1 MRTPRTAL
9 FRGARHPESDPL
21 DSRIRN
27 GTVISL
33 ITVNFVI
40 MVPAM
45 SFAFPVFSGNALF
58 TVMLIGLAVD
68 AVIMRGIWLIGQRW
82 IRPRVFDRE
91 QRVHEIVPT
100 CERTDSS
107 V

>member
-9 FRGARHPESDPL
+9 FRSARHPGPDPL
-21 DSRIRN
+21 DSRISR
-27 GTVISL
+27 GIVIAL
-33 ITVNFVI
+33 IVVNLLFLAPI
-40 MVPAM
+40 LGY
-45 SFAFPVFSGNALF
+45 AFPAFSGNALF
-58 TVMLIGLAVD
+58 TAMLIVLTTD
-68 AVIMRGIWLIGQRW
+68 AIVMRGIWLIGQRW

-91 QRVHEIVPT
+91 QREHEIVPT